1 MPDLKPIRVLISML
15 GLDQHEVGAI
25 TAARLLRDAGMEVIY
40 LGRFNLPAAIVKA
53 AADEDVDVIGLSC
66 HSWEYMHYLGEL
78 FELLRA
84 RGLTIP
90 VVVGGSVITREDEGR
105 LRAQGVAA
113 VFGPAVPAEDIPEA
127 IRRVVRGPQPA
138 V

>member
-1 MPDLKPIRVLISML
+1 MKPARHPGGVFSPDTAGAAAGGALLRATPEDIDRVAPCEPASAVPAGTTRMSARPPCMSPSMRAKLPLLRVLSRSTRSM
-15 GLDQHEVGAI
+15 
-25 TAARLLRDAGMEVIY
+25 
-40 LGRFNLPAAIVKA
+40 
-53 AADEDVDVIGLSC
+53 
-66 HSWEYMHYLGEL
+66 
-78 FELLRA
+78 RA

-90 VVVGGSVITREDEGR
+90 IVVGGSVITREDEGR

-127 IRRVVRGPQPA
+127 VRRVARGPRPA